1 MNQDHNKTTDNWMR
15 LSKAADYIGVH
26 FTTLRRWSDNDEIP
40 YFKTPGGRRRF
51 RKEDLDAFLRQSQEG
66 KQSHLTLSSAEIIHH
81 VRPHGFHDE
90 PLFRQIGENHRQMMR
105 KCGRKLIGIL
115 LQYTNQRNG
124 DEKFV
129 REGKNLA
136 KQYGEICHQSGL
148 SMVETI
154 QAFVMMRHTIIDG
167 LCEGGMVISDS
178 GEETWGLYQRVN
190 SFLDIVFLAILD
202 SFQTYSLMEPH
213 NY

>member
-1 MNQDHNKTTDNWMR
+1 MNQDYNKTTDSWMR
-15 LSKAADYIGVH
+15 LSEAADYIGVH

-51 RKEDLDAFLRQSQEG
+51 RKIDLDAFLRQSQKG
-66 KQSHLTLSSAEIIHH
+66 KQSSPAPSTAEIIHH
-81 VRPHGFHDE
+81 VRPQGFHDE
-90 PLFRQIGENHRQMMR
+90 PWFKQIGENHRLMMR
-105 KCGRKLIGIL
+105 QYGKKLIGIL
-115 LQYTNQRNG
+115 LQYANQRNG
-124 DEKFV
+124 GEKFI

-136 KQYGEICHQSGL
+136 KQYGEICRQSGL

-154 QAFVMMRHTIIDG
+154 QAFVMIRHTIIDG

-202 SFQTYSLMEPH
+202 SFQTYSLIEPH